1 MSPPAS
7 ADSLALARRLHK
19 GRATARRIDT
29 THLLHLSL
37 PVRDV
42 HRSQHFYARYFGFRA
57 EDAGA
62 VRAYLARL
70 AADKVSIA
78 GHHEA
83 EQGGFP
89 VRRPRRLP
97 RRGVLD
103 GGARRSK
110 MSFARP
116 LQAQR

>member
-42 HRSQHFYARYFGFRA
+42 HRSQHFHARYFGFRA

-62 VRAYLARL
+62 VRAHLARL

-83 EQGGFP
+83 PSKVAFQCVDPDDYRVE
-89 VRRPRRLP
+89 VYWMEARAAPR
-97 RRGVLD
+97 
-103 GGARRSK
+103 
-110 MSFARP
+110 
-116 LQAQR
+116 